1 VSIGDEAVV
10 IQNAC
15 LPSILGPLPSN
26 KVYFGVPPTTKQWT
40 FPSSL
45 KVHAT
50 LNLSYGMVFCFN
62 VVVLLQVL
70 ALSLLPLAAV
80 MTAIHTL
87 PMGISQNLA
96 ATAGACNS
104 PAYADA
110 YRFTSYK
117 MRELV
122 ASNDAAWCDA
132 QVDGCSISIGHIVS
146 RVLRQVD
153 PARTVRVAQRT
164 IVPCQTDNCA
174 HFDDDVPEELP
185 RCIANATRTGWCPEV
200 LLFMRNATVG
210 VGGAQPPCVM
220 DVLVECTQQ
229 AVVAA
234 LDWVPTGDLV
244 PPPVCARRIA
254 RELLT
259 TFSWRA
265 PLETLRNCIRLMLA
279 NLAFYIAFI
288 CTAIVLKKQTLGRFQ
303 SGAWDVWDVR
313 SQEWKRQVAGHLLKS
328 IGDADFT
335 LSAALNGSKWR
346 VILYRLFGMRAGK
359 QVFMDRDVVI
369 MGARAPIHNV
379 PAQQVAALPNS
390 LVPPAALAR

>member
-1 VSIGDEAVV
+1 
-10 IQNAC
+10 
-15 LPSILGPLPSN
+15 
-26 KVYFGVPPTTKQWT
+26 
-40 FPSSL
+40 
-45 KVHAT
+45 
-50 LNLSYGMVFCFN
+50 M
-62 VVVLLQVL
+62 
-70 ALSLLPLAAV
+70 
-80 MTAIHTL
+80 
-87 PMGISQNLA
+87 
-96 ATAGACNS
+96 S
-104 PAYADA
+104 PAY
-110 YRFTSYK
+110 
-117 MRELV
+117 
-122 ASNDAAWCDA
+122 
-132 QVDGCSISIGHIVS
+132 
-146 RVLRQVD
+146 
-153 PARTVRVAQRT
+153 ARTVRVAQRT

-174 HFDDDVPEELP
+174 HFDDDVREELP
-185 RCIANATRTGWCPEV
+185 RCIANASRTGWCPEV

-288 CTAIVLKKQTLGRFQ
+288 CTALVLKKQTLGRFQ